1 MSEPTSEQEP
11 SPREPERRDGAST
24 GSADPAGW
32 RKLRVLCVD
41 DHVDSLYIL
50 KRLLALQRHD
60 VHTCTT
66 AADARAAL
74 SGQGPAERYDLLICD
89 LTLPDGDGNEIMKE
103 ATRLGIPGVALSA
116 RTGQREHERSR
127 AAGFVD
133 HLDKPVAYE
142 QLTAAIERIMSD
154 KPDAGG
160 RGPVIG

>member
-1 MSEPTSEQEP
+1 MD
-11 SPREPERRDGAST
+11 SPPDS
-24 GSADPAGW
+24 PGW

-50 KRLLALQRHD
+50 KRLLALQRHE
-60 VHTCTT
+60 VQTCTT

-74 SGQGPAERYDLLICD
+74 SSSSSLSGAGSGRYDLLICD
-89 LTLPDGDGNEIMKE
+89 LTLPDGDGNEIMQE
-103 ATRLGIPGVALSA
+103 AARLGIPGVALSA

-133 HLDKPVAYE
+133 HLDKPIAYE
-142 QLTAAIERIMSD
+142 QLTAAIERIISH
-154 KPDAGG
+154 KPDAPG